1 MADRVGAIETPR
13 SLLILIRNPGDCK
26 SWTTFVAIY
35 GPLIRS
41 FARERGLQEADVDDV
56 AQVVLS
62 TVARV
67 MPTFEYRPERGR
79 FCAWLGTV
87 TRNAM
92 RKHVNRTR
100 RQGQAIGGNDG
111 PDLDSLVD
119 SEPDPDWS
127 ARFQSHVLRVAC
139 ERIRSSFETATWT
152 AFTRTW
158 LDDTPAVTVAD
169 ELGLPIHAV
178 YVAKSRVLKGLRE
191 EVLLLADDAL

>member
-1 MADRVGAIETPR
+1 MAGRMETIETPR
-13 SLLILIRNPGDCK
+13 SLLVLIRNPDDRE

-41 FARERGLQEADVDDV
+41 FARTRGLQESDIDDV

-87 TRNAM
+87 TRNAI
-92 RKHVNRTR
+92 RKHANRTR
-100 RQGQAIGGNDG
+100 KQGQAIGGNDG
-111 PDLDSLVD
+111 PDFDSPID

-127 ARFQSHVLRVAC
+127 ARFHSHVLRVAC
-139 ERIRSSFETATWT
+139 ERIRSIFEPATWT

-158 LDDTPAVTVAD
+158 LDDQSAVTVAD
-169 ELGLPIHAV
+169 ELGIPIHSV
-178 YVAKSRVLKGLRE
+178 YVAKSRVLKRLRE